1 MTEEIEYTIFIRC
14 SGLAKCHVRYGGGM
28 YTMEDKIP
36 SDGVVVK
43 NARLAVAAELR
54 RKKILKQPI
63 AKYDPKTGKVYLL
76 HSDGTREEVSETRRV
91 RYSER
96 KR

>member
-1 MTEEIEYTIFIRC
+1 
-14 SGLAKCHVRYGGGM
+14 
-28 YTMEDKIP
+28 MEDKIP

-63 AKYDPKTGKVYLL
+63 AKYDPKTGKVYML
-76 HSDGTREEVSETRRV
+76 HSDGTRVEVGETRRA